1 MVMDTTHDIFGRRSL
16 VTLAMCLVAVY
27 AGQDQATA
35 ESSHPH
41 LQAVILT
48 AAGDSQ
54 VLPAR
59 RTMRSAKTTPVS
71 NDAAAE
77 LAAEAAIAQ
86 LAGNYPFSTG
96 EESGDFR
103 AEANFQGDP
112 YSAEAQ
118 EAPVEVHHYR
128 PRFHSHPRMAGHRN
142 PFHRAD
148 PEGTQGTEGSSEA
161 GASEGHVQDVIHSIQ
176 SMLSTGEFRQ
186 ATNGSTPSANIE
198 IGTPPKKL
206 YVILDTGSDKL
217 VAKTWATIKHE
228 LKMVDGGIDDSVM
241 PSPTVYAHNSSST
254 YVHLYMPKGKM
265 PTRSDYSDPS
275 ARVDGLNKVPKRGYI
290 AYGSG
295 IAITE
300 EGLDVVGVGGRQ
312 LPHFPLSEIAADSL
326 SMLHTKQG
334 ISGILGLQHMKNKT
348 LGQSVFTSMRHT
360 GQMQAFGYCR
370 GNDNDGTFIW
380 GDKSTEGHEIP
391 VIGQIHWALPLGMV
405 RMTKGASTA
414 QPSNEAPAGHRAH
427 HHQSDEIVINGK
439 DSGSDSQSSDG
450 GGGDGAAAASGET
463 QEPMRHARAPS
474 MRWDMMPDPTHE
486 GEAEGEREGSWEASS
501 LAEKNGQ
508 PDEESGGIT
517 ESSQTSSGGGDP
529 DLKKEI
535 SDILGDV
542 INKIVD
548 KIEHR
553 TQHKAAPAEEVTS
566 KMVCGEGQSC
576 AAIIDTGSNII
587 AGFSYSVRLRLASQ
601 RVFDLRSSSLRVD
614 LCGRHSQ
621 VVRTNLVKR
630 AARTIIEKYYQKLT
644 LDFDTNKKICEE
656 VADIPSKRL
665 RNKIAGF
672 VTHLM
677 KRLETQTIRGISLKL
692 QEEAR
697 ERRMDTIPTVSCLA
711 LPQIDICKDT
721 ELMLASLDFTD
732 VSGTVV
738 TDLSDQRP
746 KKYDNKYNRN

>member
-1 MVMDTTHDIFGRRSL
+1 
-16 VTLAMCLVAVY
+16 
-27 AGQDQATA
+27 
-35 ESSHPH
+35 
-41 LQAVILT
+41 
-48 AAGDSQ
+48 
-54 VLPAR
+54 
-59 RTMRSAKTTPVS
+59 
-71 NDAAAE
+71 
-77 LAAEAAIAQ
+77 
-86 LAGNYPFSTG
+86 
-96 EESGDFR
+96 
-103 AEANFQGDP
+103 
-112 YSAEAQ
+112 
-118 EAPVEVHHYR
+118 
-128 PRFHSHPRMAGHRN
+128 
-142 PFHRAD
+142 
-148 PEGTQGTEGSSEA
+148 
-161 GASEGHVQDVIHSIQ
+161 
-176 SMLSTGEFRQ
+176 
-186 ATNGSTPSANIE
+186 
-198 IGTPPKKL
+198 
-206 YVILDTGSDKL
+206 LDTGSDKL

-348 LGQSVFTSMRHT
+348 LGQSVFTSMRQN

-587 AGFSYSVRLRLASQ
+587 AGPSMALREMAKFVNVKYDCSNL
-601 RVFDLRSSSLRVD
+601 DSLPM
-614 LCGRHSQ
+614 L
-621 VVRTNLVKR
+621 
-630 AARTIIEKYYQKLT
+630 KLT
-644 LDFDTNKKICEE
+644 LGDYKVELPPKAYVMQVKLPKWAAGHGQGGGEGEGEGGGEGAGESLAQDAEG
-656 VADIPSKRL
+656 
-665 RNKIAGF
+665 IAP
-672 VTHLM
+672 
-677 KRLETQTIRGISLKL
+677 QKL
-692 QEEAR
+692 QPRGWHAAIAELTRSSGVVFDFASALQGLDIAALARADKLCMPAFAPLDKETGAGKLWVIGSPLFERYYTRWSYPKGADHPSIFLEDLKAAKTCGGQKAVAEEAPAEKKTEDVWQENNLAASRAEMAQKQQPRGLMRR
-697 ERRMDTIPTVSCLA
+697 EVSEVEVDQALLDRGLQSNQQQESRKHKQESGMPPTLDLFEIRYPHWA
-711 LPQIDICKDT
+711 L
-721 ELMLASLDFTD
+721 ELPD
-732 VSGTVV
+732 V
-738 TDLSDQRP
+738 
-746 KKYDNKYNRN
+746 